1 MCIIIILQIGFEGAL
16 KLFLCVKREI
26 DKQNLKGDFMAGK
39 GKVYLIDVTNRDGVQ
54 TSRILLPK
62 LSKTMLNIYLD
73 GMGIY
78 QSEVGF
84 PTLKHE
90 INYINANLELAKIG
104 AIKRLHLEG
113 WCRAV
118 PEDVELTFKNCPEI
132 KHLNISVSTSDIMI
146 RGKFQ
151 GRKSFDD
158 IVKTMVEGVK
168 TAKALGAETVGINA
182 EDASRTELEKLIEF
196 TIAGKEAGADRFR
209 YCDTLGADDPI
220 TIYERVKALSL
231 ATTFPVEMH
240 CHNDL
245 GMAEA
250 VSVAGARA
258 AIETDMDTY
267 INTTIN
273 GYGERAGNADLTSTI
288 LALKFSTGLRERAP
302 LDEHVN
308 LIMAWKVAR
317 YGSYAFNIPI
327 PINQPGTGANA
338 FAHESGI
345 HADGALKD
353 RRNYELYDPEDV
365 GRGVPD
371 LLETGRVIT
380 TGAYGGIKGFRHV
393 YDRLGV
399 HFETDEEARRI
410 LELVQYANLH
420 TQKPLTD
427 DELRFIASYPDI
439 TKKILTVAF

>member
-1 MCIIIILQIGFEGAL
+1 M
-16 KLFLCVKREI
+16 K
-26 DKQNLKGDFMAGK
+26 N
-39 GKVYLIDVTNRDGVQ
+39 KVYLIDVTNRDGVQ

-73 GMGIY
+73 EMGIY

-84 PTLKHE
+84 PTLRHE

-104 AIKRLHLEG
+104 VIKRLHLEG

-118 PEDVELTFKNCPEI
+118 VDDVKLAFQNCPNL
-132 KHLNISVSTSDIMI
+132 KHLNISMSTSEIMLKAKFMGKKSWKDILN
-146 RGKFQ
+146 
-151 GRKSFDD
+151 S
-158 IVKTMVEGVK
+158 VKESVIL
-168 TAKALGAETVGINA
+168 AKELGAETVGINA
-182 EDASRTELEKLIEF
+182 EDASRTELDRLIEF
-196 TIAGKEAGADRFR
+196 VLVGKEAGADRFR

-220 TIYERVKALSL
+220 TIYERIKALTL
-231 ATTFPVEMH
+231 ATKFPIEMH

-250 VSVAGARA
+250 VSVAGAQG
-258 AIETDMDTY
+258 AIESGVDAY

-273 GYGERAGNADLTSTI
+273 GYGERAGNCDLVSTI
-288 LALKFSTGLRERAP
+288 LALKFSHGLKDKVP
-302 LDEHVN
+302 LDEHVD
-308 LIMAWKVAR
+308 LTKAWKIAK
-317 YGSYAFNIPI
+317 YASYAFNIPI
-327 PINQPGTGANA
+327 PINQPGVGANA

-365 GRGVPD
+365 GRGEHELV
-371 LLETGRVIT
+371 ETGRIIT
-380 TGAYGGIKGFRHV
+380 TGEYGGIKGFRYV
-393 YDRLGV
+393 YSRLGIEF
-399 HFETDEEARRI
+399 HDDNEARKI

-427 DELRFIASYPDI
+427 DELIFIAHYPDI
-439 TKKILTVAF
+439 ARAILTVNP

>member
-1 MCIIIILQIGFEGAL
+1 MH
-16 KLFLCVKREI
+16 
-26 DKQNLKGDFMAGK
+26 N
-39 GKVYLIDVTNRDGVQ
+39 KVYLIDVTNRDGVQ

-73 GMGIY
+73 EMGVY

-90 INYINANLELAKIG
+90 VNYINGNLELAKLG

-118 PEDVELTFKNCPEI
+118 PEDIELTFKNCPDI
-132 KHLNISVSTSDIMI
+132 KHLNISMSTSDIMLA
-146 RGKFQ
+146 GKFS
-151 GRKSFDD
+151 GKKSWKD
-158 IVKTMVEGVK
+158 ITDSVAKSVKL
-168 TAKALGAETVGINA
+168 AKSLGAETVGVNA
-182 EDASRTELEKLIEF
+182 EDASRTDLNRLIDF
-196 TIAGKEAGADRFR
+196 VLAGKEAGADRFR

-220 TIYERVKALSL
+220 TIYERAKALAL
-231 ATTFPVEMH
+231 ATKFPMEMH

-250 VSVAGARA
+250 VSVAGAQGS
-258 AIETDMDTY
+258 IEGGADSY

-273 GYGERAGNADLTSTI
+273 GYGERAGNCDLVSTI
-288 LALKFSTGLRERAP
+288 LALKFSHGLKDKLP
-302 LDEHVN
+302 LDGHVD
-308 LIMAWKVAR
+308 LKKAWKIAK
-317 YGSYAFNIPI
+317 YASYAFNLPI
-327 PINQPGTGANA
+327 PINQPGVGANA

-365 GRGVPD
+365 GRGEPE
-371 LLETGRVIT
+371 LLETGRIIT
-380 TGAYGGIKGFRHV
+380 TGEYGGIKGFMYV
-393 YDRLGV
+393 YDKLGI
-399 HFETDEEARRI
+399 HFKDDKEARTV

-420 TQKPLTD
+420 NQKPLTD
-427 DELRFIASYPDI
+427 DELRLIAQHPD
-439 TKKILTVAF
+439 TVRKILTVTI

>member
-1 MCIIIILQIGFEGAL
+1 MTE
-16 KLFLCVKREI
+16 
-26 DKQNLKGDFMAGK
+26 K

-73 GMGIY
+73 EMGVY

-90 INYINANLELAKIG
+90 INYINANLELARLG
-104 AIKRLHLEG
+104 AIKRIHLEG

-118 PEDVELTFKNCPEI
+118 REDVELSFRNCPGL
-132 KHLNISVSTSDIMI
+132 KHLNVSISTSEIMI

-151 GRKSFDD
+151 GRKTYRDVINS
-158 IVKTMVEGVK
+158 MVEAVK
-168 TAKALGAETVGINA
+168 TAKALGAETVGVNA
-182 EDASRTELEKLIEF
+182 EDASRTELERLIEF
-196 TIAGKEAGADRFR
+196 IHAGKEAGADRFR

-220 TIYERVKALSL
+220 TIYERIKALSS
-231 ATTFPVEMH
+231 ATAFPVEMH

-258 AIETDMDTY
+258 AVESGLDAY

-273 GYGERAGNADLTSTI
+273 GYGERAGNADLVSTI
-288 LALKFSTGLRERAP
+288 LALKFSTGLKERVP

-308 LIMAWKVAR
+308 LKMAWRIAQ
-317 YGSYAFNIPI
+317 YASYAFNLPI
-327 PINQPGTGANA
+327 PINQPGVGANA

-353 RRNYELYDPEDV
+353 RRSYELYDPEDV
-365 GRGVPD
+365 GRGEPS

-393 YDRLGV
+393 YDRLGI
-399 HFETDEEARRI
+399 HFDSDEEARRI

-427 DELRFIASYPDI
+427 DELRFIATYPEVV
-439 TKKILTVAF
+439 KEILTVNF